1 MHVFISGGAGFIG
14 SHLAEYHLARGD
26 KVHVLDNLSTGSL
39 DNLHTF
45 IDNPCFKFSNHDI
58 LVWPDLRTAVA
69 WADRVYHLAAV
80 VGVQRV
86 LEDPVRVM
94 STNMAGTERL
104 LRAVNEDQWKPQVL
118 LASSSEVYGFNE
130 HAPYSEQDPLVF
142 ASGGRLRWSYALTK
156 LADEYLGFAYHR
168 GCGMDVKVARL
179 FNTVGPRQVGRYGMV
194 LPRFVSRAVYD
205 EPLTV
210 FGNGEQT
217 RSFCDIRDTVVAL
230 DLLAGCNEAVG
241 EVVNVGNDREIS
253 IKALAQLVRDRAHS
267 HSAIEYISYAE
278 AYGEEFEDIRR
289 RRPTLEKLRDYT
301 GFEPSWT
308 LEQTIDDLIA
318 REQAQIDTG
327 IQQIAPRTVINS

>member
-14 SHLAEYHLARGD
+14 SHLTEYHLNKGD
-26 KVHVLDNLSTGSL
+26 KVHVLDNLSTGRLENLQPFL
-39 DNLHTF
+39 DN
-45 IDNPCFKFSNHDI
+45 PQFKFSQNDVI
-58 LVWPDLRTAVA
+58 NWPDLSSAIA

-94 STNMAGTERL
+94 NTNMAGTERL
-104 LRAVNEDQWKPQVL
+104 LNTVDKSIWSPQVL
-118 LASSSEVYGFNE
+118 LASSSEVYGFND
-130 HAPYSEQDPLVF
+130 ASPYSESDSLVF

-168 GCGMDVKVARL
+168 GHKMDVKIVRL

-194 LPRFVSRAVYD
+194 LPRFVKQAVNN
-205 EPLTV
+205 EAITV
-210 FGNGEQT
+210 FGDGKQT
-217 RSFCDIRDTVVAL
+217 RSFCDVRDTVVAL
-230 DLLAGCNEAVG
+230 DLLAGCDQAAG

-253 IKALAQLVRDRAHS
+253 INYLADLVCERANS
-267 HSAIEYISYAE
+267 KSTISRLSYGE

-289 RRPTLEKLRDYT
+289 RRPLLDKLKGYT
-301 GFEPSWT
+301 GFKPKWT

-318 REQAQIDTG
+318 LE
-327 IQQIAPRTVINS
+327 RTRLETVATPDSLRKANG